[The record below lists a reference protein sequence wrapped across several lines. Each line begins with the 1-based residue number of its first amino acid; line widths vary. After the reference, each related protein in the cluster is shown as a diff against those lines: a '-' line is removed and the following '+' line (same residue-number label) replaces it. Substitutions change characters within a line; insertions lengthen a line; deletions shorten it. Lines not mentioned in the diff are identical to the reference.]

1 VIQGTHRPLLLSA
14 TLILALSFAGCNQD
28 AANEDPNQ
36 APAEPASSIT
46 PADIQSVADAA
57 LGTGAH
63 VVAFGNLGGTGTQQ
77 VLAVNPLHSGAAA
90 ANGPDVIISRAV
102 IVDHQADGWKE
113 IFRCDESLKN
123 PAGYLPGLRRPAS
136 AGWRLKLVTGGAD
149 GSTLYLTPLSQP
161 GTGPQDMIGVRWN
174 PGLKRYES
182 LDSHF
187 RAFLHEEPTLETPE
201 VPIH

>member
-1 VIQGTHRPLLLSA
+1 MAALVLTLL
-14 TLILALSFAGCNQD
+14 FAACNQG
-28 AANEDPNQ
+28 ANNENPNQ
-36 APAEPASSIT
+36 APAEDASAAT
-46 PADIQSVADAA
+46 PPEIQSVADAA

-63 VVAFGNLGGTGTQQ
+63 VVAFGNLGGMGTQQ
-77 VLAVNPLHSGAAA
+77 VLAVNPLHSGTVARD
-90 ANGPDVIISRAV
+90 PDLIISRAV
-102 IVDHQADGWKE
+102 IVDHQPGGWKE

-123 PAGYLPGLRRPAS
+123 PAGYLPGLRHPAS
-136 AGWRLKLVTGGAD
+136 AGWRLKLGTGGAD

-174 PGLKRYES
+174 PGVKRYES

-187 RAFLHEEPTLETPE
+187 RAFLHEEPALETPE